1 MTSPILTFAVSDE
14 ARATAAALIQQG
26 LTPVLGAPAAALAA
40 QAITGPGYE
49 ELLAQLCDMPGVEI
63 DALELVLERRE
74 D

>member
-1 MTSPILTFAVSDE
+1 MTAPVLTFSISDE
-14 ARATAAALIQQG
+14 ARAAAALLIAQG
-26 LTPVLGAPAAALAA
+26 LTPVLGGPAATLAA

-63 DALELVLERRE
+63 DAVELVLERRE